1 MKALVLQSSPGY
13 NKMVLVDAC
22 GYCLPPNKVF
32 FLCSQEAG
40 RHQLSVKYGGEH
52 VKNSPFTVRVSG
64 APDPE
69 KVKVYGPGVEHGVL
83 GDNQTTYSLIFNY
96 ILKMC

>member
-1 MKALVLQSSPGY
+1 M
-13 NKMVLVDAC
+13 
-22 GYCLPPNKVF
+22 
-32 FLCSQEAG
+32 
-40 RHQLSVKYGGEH
+40 SVKYGGQH

-83 GDNQTTYSLIFNY
+83 GTNQTGYLFFRFHANVYFNSASTG
-96 ILKMC
+96 

>member
-1 MKALVLQSSPGY
+1 M
-13 NKMVLVDAC
+13 
-22 GYCLPPNKVF
+22 
-32 FLCSQEAG
+32 
-40 RHQLSVKYGGEH
+40 SVKYGGEH

-83 GDNQTTYSLIFNY
+83 GMNQTGEEIINQDSVHQFIA
-96 ILKMC
+96 ILLLMANCSHMQQHCSQFIYQ

>member
-32 FLCSQEAG
+32 FYVLRRQDVINCLLNTAG
-40 RHQLSVKYGGEH
+40 NMLR
-52 VKNSPFTVRVSG
+52 
-64 APDPE
+64 
-69 KVKVYGPGVEHGVL
+69 
-83 GDNQTTYSLIFNY
+83 
-96 ILKMC
+96 ILPLL